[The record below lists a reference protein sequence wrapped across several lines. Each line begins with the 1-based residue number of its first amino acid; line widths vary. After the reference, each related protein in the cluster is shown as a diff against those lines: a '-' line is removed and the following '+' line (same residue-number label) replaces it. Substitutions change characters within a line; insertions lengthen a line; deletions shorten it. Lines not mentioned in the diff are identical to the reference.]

1 MDVAVASLGIGYPKT
16 VGRYHVDAGRSA
28 MAWLLKDGEVLASCD
43 DIFAAP
49 LSRIPVGSPVGAQLI
64 QARRLHFAGSKGA
77 DVALLDPDRVVRDL
91 GSFGPWRPIVA
102 KHSGAMI
109 VVADRGAFVRW
120 GLVPGDHL
128 EFR

>member
-1 MDVAVASLGIGYPKT
+1 
-16 VGRYHVDAGRSA
+16 

-43 DIFAAP
+43 DTPAAP

-64 QARRLHFAGSKGA
+64 RARRLHFAGAKGA
-77 DVALLDPDRVVRDL
+77 DVASLDTDRIVRDL
-91 GSFGPWRPIVA
+91 GSFGPWRPIVT
-102 KHSGAMI
+102 KRSGAMI

-120 GLVPGDHL
+120 GLAAGDQL